1 MFSHFFFAHE
11 KLKKNP
17 QNDFFFLL
25 PWSAQMT
32 QTEEF
37 ISQNFA
43 YGPTVYKTGL
53 NSTGVKFVHRI
64 CKLPTYRQSCV
75 R

>member
-1 MFSHFFFAHE
+1 
-11 KLKKNP
+11 
-17 QNDFFFLL
+17 
-25 PWSAQMT
+25 MT

-37 ISQNFA
+37 ISQNVA

-75 R
+75 RLKKSFEHGWKKKLGKKFTSVRQKTRLV